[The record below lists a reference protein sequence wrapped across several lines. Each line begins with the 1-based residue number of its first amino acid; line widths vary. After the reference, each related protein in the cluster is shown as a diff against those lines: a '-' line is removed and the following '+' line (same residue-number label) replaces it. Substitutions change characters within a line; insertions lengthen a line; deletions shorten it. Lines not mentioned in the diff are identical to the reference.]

1 MYTHYIRYMHIQI
14 RMEYQDATWTWDYG
28 TQDIGNLDNPK
39 DARTTPCPTTKC
51 AMTSM
56 TSTKSRNMMII
67 DDHWFLKSDIA
78 PYQIDTSYNSSF
90 PPNKFLHKHHLDGS
104 TMRPWWLCWTMLN
117 LWHST
122 KLGQK
127 YGSLVTSPTRVLRCF
142 KSTSA
147 WLSFYI
153 CSESPCFWAHLL
165 ENMSKNESSTLW

>member
-1 MYTHYIRYMHIQI
+1 MPHNKMCHDINDIDKIQK
-14 RMEYQDATWTWDYG
+14 YDDHWWS
-28 TQDIGNLDNPK
+28 K
-39 DARTTPCPTTKC
+39 
-51 AMTSM
+51 
-56 TSTKSRNMMII
+56 MII

-117 LWHST
+117 LWQST

-165 ENMSKNESSTLW
+165 ENMSKN